1 MSITIPRS
9 IQRLTMFSD
18 AIAKEL
24 GTEVEWITLPGARLR
39 DGYYLRPNRGLLA
52 VAFRDTA
59 EPRYRKKEP
68 RNLIDASQVAPCEVK
83 TDPWKPHLGKS
94 RLERVICKVART
106 LKASRQF
113 EVLSLYS
120 PGERFVTA
128 SIPLSYALMEVVMPD
143 TPKATPAQL
152 RMRTTSAETE
162 VRDIPN

>member
-24 GTEVEWITLPGARLR
+24 GTEVEWVTLPGARLR

-59 EPRYRKKEP
+59 EPRYRKQEP
-68 RNLIDASQVAPCEVK
+68 RNLIAEKQVAPCEITVN
-83 TDPWKPHLGKS
+83 PWKPHLGKS
-94 RLERVICKVART
+94 RLERVICKVSRT
-106 LKASRQF
+106 LKASKHFQ
-113 EVLSLYS
+113 VLLLYS
-120 PGERFVTA
+120 PGERFVRA
-128 SIPLSYALMEVVMPD
+128 AIPESYALMEVVMPE
-143 TPKATPAQL
+143 TPKAAATQR
-152 RMRTTSAETE
+152 RMPSTSEATE